1 MLIRAEFTVSDLT
14 IPAELLTDVSF
25 SADFGVIT
33 ERLIAPDIYTGETEV
48 SPDFTEQT
56 LETKEKYMLDDV
68 TVHAIDVYRVDNTS
82 GGRTVFI
89 GGLFEDG

>member
-1 MLIRAEFTVSDLT
+1 MLINADFTVSNLT
-14 IPAELLTDVSF
+14 IPAELQTDVQL
-25 SADFGVIT
+25 SADFGVIV
-33 ERLIAPDIYTGETEV
+33 EREITPEVYTGETEV

-56 LETKEKYMLDDV
+56 LGTKEKYMLADV

-89 GGLFEDG
+89 GGIFDG